1 MKNKYDEFMGEEKLF
16 FVYVKALLLS
26 VTFFMPLPIMAVS
39 LCVSKDTVAE
49 MNKKQPVYFV
59 NDTYVDSEDFED
71 MQILEDI
78 VSIDVIKDAD
88 KNPQLK
94 KLFDKYGKNAG
105 LIFVRLRP
113 GIDIKGVIGPDGKRL
128 ESERLPE
135 FPGGKMAMFNFIEK
149 NKKFP
154 FALLDKGIENGS
166 AQVTFVVKS
175 DGTLSDIKVTK
186 STAPELAKEAI
197 RVISNMPKWIPGKK
211 RGIPSDYT
219 RTVNIDFRGIIIR

>member
-1 MKNKYDEFMGEEKLF
+1 MGEEKLF

-26 VTFFMPLPIMAVS
+26 VTFFMSLPIMAVS

-113 GIDIKGVIGPDGKRL
+113 GIDIKGVIGPDGK
-128 ESERLPE
+128 
-135 FPGGKMAMFNFIEK
+135 
-149 NKKFP
+149 
-154 FALLDKGIENGS
+154 DW
-166 AQVTFVVKS
+166 
-175 DGTLSDIKVTK
+175 KV
-186 STAPELAKEAI
+186 
-197 RVISNMPKWIPGKK
+197 
-211 RGIPSDYT
+211 SDYLNFPEVKRLCSILLRRT
-219 RTVNIDFRGIIIR
+219 RNFRLLY

>member
-1 MKNKYDEFMGEEKLF
+1 MGEEKLF

-26 VTFFMPLPIMAVS
+26 VMFFMSLQIMAVS
-39 LCVSKDTVAE
+39 LCASKDSVAE

-105 LIFVRLRP
+105 LIFVRLKASSDRM
-113 GIDIKGVIGPDGKRL
+113 GK
-128 ESERLPE
+128 
-135 FPGGKMAMFNFIEK
+135 
-149 NKKFP
+149 
-154 FALLDKGIENGS
+154 DW
-166 AQVTFVVKS
+166 
-175 DGTLSDIKVTK
+175 KV
-186 STAPELAKEAI
+186 
-197 RVISNMPKWIPGKK
+197 
-211 RGIPSDYT
+211 SDYLNFPEVRRLCLILLRRT
-219 RTVNIDFRGIIIR
+219 RNFRLLY

>member
-1 MKNKYDEFMGEEKLF
+1 MGEEKLF

-26 VTFFMPLPIMAVS
+26 VMFFMSLQIMAVS

-135 FPGGKMAMFNFIEK
+135 FPGGKTAMFNFIEK

-154 FALLDKGIENGS
+154 FALLDKGIESGF

-197 RVISNMPKWIPGKK
+197 RVVSKMPKWIPGKK
-211 RGIPSDYT
+211 GGIPSDYT
-219 RTVNIDFRGIIIR
+219 RTVNIDYRGIIIR